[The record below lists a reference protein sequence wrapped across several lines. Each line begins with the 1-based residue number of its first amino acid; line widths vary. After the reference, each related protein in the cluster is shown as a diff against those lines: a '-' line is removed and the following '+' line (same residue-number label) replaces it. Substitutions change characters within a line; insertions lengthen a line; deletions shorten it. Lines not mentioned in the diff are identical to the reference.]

1 MRVPQDI
8 HRDDDG
14 EGGSGGGGGGRGG
27 PVLLLAGLAD
37 LALSTCGSALK
48 AANGLLGRSDFGALA
63 AQGRQDLQAR
73 GRLALDRLGTFGSGT
88 HASGTHASG
97 THASGTG
104 SEAHMEVLARHA
116 RRRGA
121 GGATSGSPGV

>member
-8 HRDDDG
+8 HRDGDAGGGDG
-14 EGGSGGGGGGRGG
+14 GSSGGGGG

-48 AANGLLGRSDFGALA
+48 AANGLLGRSDIGALA

-73 GRLALDRLGTFGSGT
+73 GRLALDRLTPARLTPDRLGT
-88 HASGTHASG
+88 HG
-97 THASGTG
+97 SGTG

-116 RRRGA
+116 YRRGA
-121 GGATSGSPGV
+121 GGGPGV